1 MANKSTTIK
10 FKKDKNSWEQIYGNE
25 INNRLRKDKNLSDVN
40 DKAESRKN
48 LELVGDNNTTHFHD
62 SRYVPMIEN
71 EKNERKT
78 ETSQLRTDLNTET
91 ANRTK
96 DKEDISKTLVKVQNN
111 INTTVA
117 DTKKEL
123 SNNMNTLQ
131 NNVDM
136 KINQVNQKLDKVDVG
151 KKTITTAGS
160 LHSESATLNQISI
173 VDKQT
178 QYSDKDHPVKG
189 TGRGN
194 CWGTLIHPDIPQGG
208 TRYIYENSHV
218 EKNIVSGT
226 YTIEELLNKLT
237 AASHVHTV
245 TECTS
250 SISQCNCNCSHHSN
264 SH

>member
-48 LELVGDNNTTHFHD
+48 LELIGDSNTTHFHD

-71 EKNERKT
+71 EKNERKA
-78 ETSQLRTDLNTET
+78 ETTQLRTDLNAET

-131 NNVDM
+131 NNVDT

-151 KKTITTAGS
+151 KKTMTTAGS
-160 LHSESATLNQISI
+160 LHSESATLNQSRI
-173 VDKQT
+173 VDTQT
-178 QYSDKDHPVKG
+178 QFSDKDHLNKPWWDN
-189 TGRGN
+189 TI
-194 CWGTLIHPDIPQGG
+194 IHPDIPPGG

-226 YTIEELLNKLT
+226 YTVEQLLNKL
-237 AASHVHTV
+237 ASASHVHTV

-250 SISQCNCNCSHHSN
+250 SISECNCNCRHTSN

>member
-48 LELVGDNNTTHFHD
+48 LELIGDSNTTHFHD

-78 ETSQLRTDLNTET
+78 ETTQLRTDLNAET
-91 ANRTK
+91 ANRAK
-96 DKEDISKTLVKVQNN
+96 DKEDINKTLVKVQKDVE
-111 INTTVA
+111 TTVA

-131 NNVDM
+131 NNVDT

-151 KKTITTAGS
+151 KKTMTTAGS
-160 LHSESATLNQISI
+160 LHSESDTLNQSRL
-173 VDKQT
+173 VDTQT
-178 QYSDKDHPVKG
+178 QYSDKDHPSKLW
-189 TGRGN
+189 GN
-194 CWGTLIHPDIPQGG
+194 CTIIHPDIPQGG

-226 YTIEELLNKLT
+226 YTVEQLLDKLA

-250 SISQCNCNCSHHSN
+250 SISQCNCNCIHTSSSH
-264 SH
+264 

>member
-48 LELVGDNNTTHFHD
+48 LELIGDSNTTHFHD

-71 EKNERKT
+71 EKNERKA
-78 ETSQLRTDLNTET
+78 ETTQLRTDLNAET
-91 ANRTK
+91 ANRAK
-96 DKEDISKTLVKVQNN
+96 DKEDISKTLVKIQNDV
-111 INTTVA
+111 NTTVS

-131 NNVDM
+131 NNVDT
-136 KINQVNQKLDKVDVG
+136 KINQVNQKLDKVDIG
-151 KKTITTAGS
+151 KKTMTTAGS
-160 LHSESATLNQISI
+160 LHSESATLNQSRL
-173 VDKQT
+173 VDTQT
-178 QYSDKDHPVKG
+178 QYTDKDHPSKPW
-189 TGRGN
+189 GN
-194 CWGTLIHPDIPQGG
+194 CTIIHPDIPQGG

-226 YTIEELLNKLT
+226 YTVEQLLDKLA

-250 SISQCNCNCSHHSN
+250 SISECNCNCVHTSSSH
-264 SH
+264 

>member
-48 LELVGDNNTTHFHD
+48 LELIGNSNTTHFHD

-78 ETSQLRTDLNTET
+78 ETTQLRTDLNAET
-91 ANRTK
+91 ANRAK
-96 DKEDISKTLVKVQNN
+96 DKEDISKTLAKVQNN

-131 NNVDM
+131 NNVDT

-151 KKTITTAGS
+151 KKTMTTAGS
-160 LHSESATLNQISI
+160 LHSESVTLNQSRL
-173 VDKQT
+173 VDTQT
-178 QYSDKDHPVKG
+178 QYTDKHHPKEQWNDCTV
-189 TGRGN
+189 
-194 CWGTLIHPDIPQGG
+194 IHPDVPRGG
-208 TRYIYENSHV
+208 TKYIYENSHV

-226 YTIEELLNKLT
+226 YTVEQLLNKLA

>member
-48 LELVGDNNTTHFHD
+48 LELIGDSNTTHFHD

-78 ETSQLRTDLNTET
+78 ETTQLRTDLNAET
-91 ANRTK
+91 ANRAK
-96 DKEDISKTLVKVQNN
+96 DKEDINKTLVKVQKDVE
-111 INTTVA
+111 TTVA

-131 NNVDM
+131 NNVDT

-151 KKTITTAGS
+151 KKTMTTAGS
-160 LHSESATLNQISI
+160 LHSESATLNQSRL
-173 VDKQT
+173 VDTQT
-178 QYSDKDHPVKG
+178 QYSDKDHPL
-189 TGRGN
+189 TPS
-194 CWGTLIHPDIPQGG
+194 WGWHPLIHPDIPKGG
-208 TRYIYENSHV
+208 KRYIYENSHV

-226 YTIEELLNKLT
+226 YTVEQLLNKL
-237 AASHVHTV
+237 ASASHVHTV

-250 SISQCNCNCSHHSN
+250 SISQCNCNCIHTSSSH
-264 SH
+264 